1 MRLSIHMS
9 PFTKAATLGVAIL
22 CGVTAG
28 WAQSAQSDPAPP
40 PSQATGQPNKLFI
53 NLIDGEGALNDIRTR
68 TAREPI
74 VEVQDENH
82 KPVAGALV
90 LFTLDNGG
98 GGSPFA
104 SFAGAQ
110 SLSVT
115 TDAAGRAVGQ
125 GFAITRRKGQYKINV
140 HASKGP
146 ATADTVITMEN
157 VMSAGSGSSGSMP
170 TAIVS
175 HQKLEWILGGVA
187 VAGTAIAIAVVET
200 RGSSPITA
208 TTGTGTVGPP
218 SARPGFRISFHFK

>member
-1 MRLSIHMS
+1 
-9 PFTKAATLGVAIL
+9 
-22 CGVTAG
+22 
-28 WAQSAQSDPAPP
+28 
-40 PSQATGQPNKLFI
+40 
-53 NLIDGEGALNDIRTR
+53 
-68 TAREPI
+68 
-74 VEVQDENH
+74 
-82 KPVAGALV
+82 
-90 LFTLDNGG
+90 LDNGG
-98 GGSPFA
+98 NGSPFA

-146 ATADTVITMEN
+146 AVADTVITMEN
-157 VMSAGSGSSGSMP
+157 VLTAGSGSSGSIP
-170 TAIVS
+170 AAIVS

-187 VAGTAIAIAVVET
+187 VAGAAIAIAIVET

-218 SARPGFRISFHFK
+218 SVRPGIRISFHLKRH